1 MTIFGD
7 QTAHAQSEVHSPM
20 LSEAVLIAYVY
31 VGVDILA
38 LIAITLFPLY
48 VVIASSE
55 GQTYVPAVETTM
67 ILALAQPSTSLDA

>member
-1 MTIFGD
+1 
-7 QTAHAQSEVHSPM
+7 M

-55 GQTYVPAVETTM
+55 GQTYVPAFETTM
-67 ILALAQPSTSLDA
+67 ILTLA